1 MPFISTDEPKRQ
13 ANASIQPLPPGLFCK
28 DRTLYF
34 IQIATMIFFK
44 IFQEGIILALQELWS
59 NKLRSFLSLLG
70 IAIGIFCVIAVL
82 SVIDSFQH
90 GLKDSF
96 NKIGSNV
103 LHVSKES
110 WDFKKIT
117 SDWWKYMRRPN
128 PNYKEYEAL
137 RKYIKTA
144 DAINIRAVMGG
155 QKLQNRDN
163 VVENVALLGST
174 YDLARMFDLE
184 IDYGRYFTGEEM
196 QTGRNMVVLG
206 YVLAEALFPNVDYA
220 IGKSVKLKGRKLKVI
235 GVFKKEGES
244 IIGDGFDEV
253 AVVPYNYFR
262 KYFNIN
268 NRRMQQTI
276 SVRAAENV
284 SMEQLTDEMRGVMR
298 GQRHLKPKE
307 EDNFEINNL
316 SLLTGMIDGIFGVV
330 SIAGGLIGF
339 FAILVGAFG
348 IANIMFVSVKERTR
362 IIGIKKSLGAKR
374 IYILLEFLVEAIL
387 LTLLGGF
394 FGLLLVY
401 LLVFVGNNFIDQFE
415 LFLSQR
421 YIIWGMALSVVIG
434 VIAGIIPAF
443 LASQMDPVEA
453 IRS

>member
-13 ANASIQPLPPGLFCK
+13 ANASIQPLPLGLFCK

>member
-1 MPFISTDEPKRQ
+1 
-13 ANASIQPLPPGLFCK
+13 
-28 DRTLYF
+28 
-34 IQIATMIFFK
+34 MIFFK

-70 IAIGIFCVIAVL
+70 IAIGIFCVIAIL

-90 GLKDSF
+90 GLKASF

-110 WDFKKIT
+110 WDFKKIS

-137 RKYIKTA
+137 KKYIKTA
-144 DAINIRAVMGG
+144 DAINIRAVMDG

-163 VVENVALLGST
+163 VIENVALLGST

-184 IDYGRYFTGEEM
+184 IDYGRYFTPEEM

-253 AVVPYNYFR
+253 AVVSYNYFR
-262 KYFNIN
+262 KYFNTN
-268 NRRMQQTI
+268 NRRMQQSI

-316 SLLTGMIDGIFGVV
+316 SLLTGLIDGIFGVV
-330 SIAGGLIGF
+330 SIAGALIGL

-387 LTLLGGF
+387 LTLLGGL

-401 LLVFVGNNFIDQFE
+401 LLVVIGNNFIDQFE

-421 YIIWGMALSVVIG
+421 NVIWGMSISVVIG
-434 VIAGIIPAF
+434 VLAGFIPAF

>member
-1 MPFISTDEPKRQ
+1 
-13 ANASIQPLPPGLFCK
+13 
-28 DRTLYF
+28 
-34 IQIATMIFFK
+34 MIFFK
-44 IFQEGIILALQELWS
+44 IFQEGIILAIQELWS

-144 DAINIRAVMGG
+144 DAINIRAVMDG

-163 VVENVALLGST
+163 VIENVALLGST

-184 IDYGRYFTGEEM
+184 IDYGRYFTPEEM

-206 YVLAEALFPNVDYA
+206 HVLAEALFPNVDYA

-253 AVVPYNYFR
+253 AVVSYNYFR

-316 SLLTGMIDGIFGVV
+316 SLLTGLIDGVFGVV
-330 SIAGGLIGF
+330 SIAGALIGL

-387 LTLLGGF
+387 LTLLGGL

-401 LLVFVGNNFIDQFE
+401 LLVVVGNNFIDQFE

-421 YIIWGMALSVVIG
+421 NVIWGMSISIIIG
-434 VIAGIIPAF
+434 VLAGFIPAF

>member
-1 MPFISTDEPKRQ
+1 
-13 ANASIQPLPPGLFCK
+13 
-28 DRTLYF
+28 
-34 IQIATMIFFK
+34 MIFFK

-59 NKLRSFLSLLG
+59 NKLRSCLSLLG

-184 IDYGRYFTGEEM
+184 IDYGRYFTPEEM

-206 YVLAEALFPNVDYA
+206 HVLAEALFPNVDYA
-220 IGKSVKLKGRKLKVI
+220 IGKSVKLKGRKLKII

-262 KYFNIN
+262 KYFNTN

-316 SLLTGMIDGIFGVV
+316 SLLTGLIDGIFGVV

-387 LTLLGGF
+387 LTILGGF

-421 YIIWGMALSVVIG
+421 YIIWGMALSVIIG